1 MTMNCDY
8 CNLITHLYNLKE
20 LSLFQILVE
29 LCQLFVLVDVFYVC
43 LCINYTLSE
52 VIDKFAL

>member
-1 MTMNCDY
+1 MNCDY